1 MRKSLIA
8 AIAALSAAAAVLISA
23 TPIAQA
29 QPSTNQVVPSGA
41 EAAITA
47 WARGRHGDL
56 VFDPIDIFYGDFSG
70 DGAADAMAW
79 IYYSSGGN
87 SASLDVALF
96 RNVGGR
102 MTYVRS
108 EDAVY
113 GETPR
118 NVRFAPGR
126 ITLTTTMPRPGDP
139 RCCPTGSQNWTIAVR

>member
-1 MRKSLIA
+1 MRKLLVA
-8 AIAALSAAAAVLISA
+8 AIVAGCAAAVLQLAAAPMSEA
-23 TPIAQA
+23 QTPAQQAAPAGAQA
-29 QPSTNQVVPSGA
+29 
-41 EAAITA
+41 AIGA
-47 WARGRHGDL
+47 WARARHGDL
-56 VFDPIDIFYGDFSG
+56 VFDPIEIFYGDFTG

-79 IYYSSGGN
+79 IYFSSGGN

-102 MTYVRS
+102 MTYLRS

-139 RCCPTGSQNWTIAVR
+139 RCCPTGSQSWTITVR